1 MVDGLNFISNVLWLY
16 SSNPLSV
23 IKEEDVMNSKTADRL
38 ATGVFIAIAI
48 IIISI
53 LVGLFSF
60 ILVNGLKH
68 VSLHFLTSPSS
79 NVMAGGGIRD
89 QLFNSFYVLFITM
102 LITIPL
108 GLGGGIYMAEYAKP
122 GKVTDTIRSCIEV
135 LASLPSIVIGM
146 FGLLMFVNLTGWGYT
161 ILGGALALTVFNL
174 PVLVR
179 VSEDA
184 IRAVPRDLKEASL
197 ALGITHWHTIKT
209 VILPSAFPS
218 ILTGA
223 ILAAGRVF
231 GEAAALLFTAGL
243 STPRLDYTNWNP
255 FSDQSPLNIF
265 RPAETLAVHIWSVN
279 TQGLIPDVEEV
290 SNGSAAVLVLSVLL
304 CNLLA
309 RWIGSMIHKKITATK

>member
-1 MVDGLNFISNVLWLY
+1 
-16 SSNPLSV
+16 
-23 IKEEDVMNSKTADRL
+23 MNSKTADRI

-48 IIISI
+48 IIVSI
-53 LVGLFSF
+53 LIGLFYY

-68 VSLHFLTSPSS
+68 ISLDFLTTPSS
-79 NVMAGGGIRD
+79 NVRAGGGIRD
-89 QLFNSFYVLFITM
+89 QLFNSIYILVITM
-102 LITIPL
+102 IIAVPL
-108 GLGGGIYMAEYAKP
+108 GVGGGIYMAEYAKP
-122 GKVTDTIRSCIEV
+122 GKITDIIRSCIEV

-146 FGLLMFVNLTGWGYT
+146 FGLLMFVNVTGWGYT

-174 PVLVR
+174 PVIVR

-184 IRAVPRDLKEASL
+184 LRSVPRDLKEASL

-209 VILPSAFPS
+209 VLLPSAFPS

-223 ILAAGRVF
+223 ILASGRVF

-243 STPRLDYTNWNP
+243 STPRLDYANWNP
-255 FSDQSPLNIF
+255 FSAQSPLNIF

-290 SNGSAAVLVLSVLL
+290 SNGSAAVLVISVLIF
-304 CNLLA
+304 NLLA
-309 RWIGSMIHKKITATK
+309 RWIGSLIHKKITATK

>member
-1 MVDGLNFISNVLWLY
+1 M
-16 SSNPLSV
+16 
-23 IKEEDVMNSKTADRL
+23 KSKTADRI

-68 VSLHFLTSPSS
+68 VSFDFLTTPSS
-79 NVMAGGGIRD
+79 NVRAGGGIRD

-102 LITIPL
+102 LIAIPL
-108 GLGGGIYMAEYAKP
+108 GLGGAIYMAEYAKP
-122 GKVTDTIRSCIEV
+122 GKVTDIIRSCIEV

-146 FGLLMFVNLTGWGYT
+146 FGLLMFVNLTGWGYS
-161 ILGGALALTVFNL
+161 IVGGALALTIINL
-174 PVLVR
+174 PSIVR
-179 VSEDA
+179 VGEDA
-184 IRAVPRDLKEASL
+184 IRSVPRDLKEASL
-197 ALGITHWHTIKT
+197 ALGITKWHTIKT
-209 VILPSAFPS
+209 VILPTAFPS
-218 ILTGA
+218 ILTGV

-279 TQGLIPDVEEV
+279 TQGQIPDVEEI
-290 SNGSAAVLVLSVLL
+290 SSGSAAVLVISVLL
-304 CNLLA
+304 FNLLA
-309 RWIGSMIHKKITATK
+309 RWIGSIIHKKITATK

>member
-1 MVDGLNFISNVLWLY
+1 
-16 SSNPLSV
+16 
-23 IKEEDVMNSKTADRL
+23 MNSKVTDRI

-48 IIISI
+48 IIISL
-53 LVGLFSF
+53 LVGLFSY

-68 VSLHFLTSPSS
+68 VSFEFLTTPSS

-102 LITIPL
+102 VITVPL
-108 GLGGGIYMAEYAKP
+108 GVGGGIYMAEYAKP
-122 GKVTDTIRSCIEV
+122 GKVTNTIRSCIEV

-146 FGLLMFVNLTGWGYT
+146 FGLLMFVNLTGWGYS

-174 PVLVR
+174 PVMVR

-184 IRAVPRDLKEASL
+184 IRTLPRELKEASL

-209 VILPSAFPS
+209 ILIPSAFPS

-243 STPRLDYTNWNP
+243 STPRLDYANWNP
-255 FSDQSPLNIF
+255 FSETSPLNIF

-279 TQGLIPDVEEV
+279 TQGLIPDVDDV
-290 SNGSAAVLVLSVLL
+290 SNGSAAVLIISVLIF
-304 CNLLA
+304 NLLA
-309 RWIGSMIHKKITATK
+309 RFIGSLIYKKMTATK

>member
-1 MVDGLNFISNVLWLY
+1 
-16 SSNPLSV
+16 
-23 IKEEDVMNSKTADRL
+23 MNSKTADRI
-38 ATGVFIAIAI
+38 ATGVFIAIAA

-53 LVGLFSF
+53 LVGLFSY
-60 ILVNGLKH
+60 ILVNGLKY
-68 VSLHFLTSPSS
+68 VSLDFLTTPSS
-79 NVMAGGGIRD
+79 NVRAGGGIRD
-89 QLFNSFYVLFITM
+89 QLFNSFYILFLTM
-102 LITIPL
+102 LISVPL

-122 GKVTDTIRSCIEV
+122 GKVTDMIRSCIEV
-135 LASLPSIVIGM
+135 LSSLPSIVIGM
-146 FGLLMFVNLTGWGYT
+146 FGLLVFVNTTGWGYT

-184 IRAVPRDLKEASL
+184 IRSVPRELKEASL

-209 VILPSAFPS
+209 VLLPSAFPS

-223 ILAAGRVF
+223 ILASGRVF

-243 STPRLDYTNWNP
+243 STPRLNYMDWNP
-255 FSDQSPLNIF
+255 FSEQSPLNIF

-279 TQGLIPDVEEV
+279 TQGLIPDIEEV

-304 CNLLA
+304 FNLLA
-309 RWIGSMIHKKITATK
+309 RWIGSRVHKKMTATK

>member
-1 MVDGLNFISNVLWLY
+1 
-16 SSNPLSV
+16 
-23 IKEEDVMNSKTADRL
+23 MNSKTADRI

-48 IIISI
+48 IIVSI
-53 LVGLFSF
+53 LVGLFYY

-68 VSLHFLTSPSS
+68 ISLDFLTTPSS
-79 NVMAGGGIRD
+79 NVRAGGGIRD
-89 QLFNSFYVLFITM
+89 QLFNSFYILFITM
-102 LITIPL
+102 LIAVPL
-108 GLGGGIYMAEYAKP
+108 GVGGGIYMAEYAKP
-122 GKVTDTIRSCIEV
+122 GKVTDIIRSCIEV

-146 FGLLMFVNLTGWGYT
+146 FGLLMFVNVTGWGYT

-174 PVLVR
+174 PVIVR

-184 IRAVPRDLKEASL
+184 IRSVPRDLKEASL

-209 VILPSAFPS
+209 VLLPSAFPS

-223 ILAAGRVF
+223 ILASGRVF

-243 STPRLDYTNWNP
+243 STPRLDYANWNP
-255 FSDQSPLNIF
+255 FSAQSPLNIF

-290 SNGSAAVLVLSVLL
+290 SNGSAAVLVISVLIF
-304 CNLLA
+304 NLLA
-309 RWIGSMIHKKITATK
+309 RWIGSLIHKKITATK